1 MLTFSTDDL
10 PAKDRFDHWVEV
22 RGKQLFGVTI
32 ELEKAKR
39 LDFNGRFSA
48 TAIGGATLAE
58 MHASTYRVSRTQAD
72 IDRLASDSLCIS
84 EQVRG
89 PGWMDIGRD
98 RVRAVTNATL
108 IVSHSD
114 MPYAGIPTRTDG
126 FHFRMLKI
134 PLKGRDTLAPG
145 ARALEHEPLAGG
157 LWLTKLIG
165 AGFAALVEQ
174 GSTIAN
180 PEAAVANLGQLALL
194 ARGRAAPG
202 SPESRS
208 AIHFGQYHVARRT
221 MAENLF
227 RPDLSPALV
236 AGLLGISVRSLHL
249 LFEPT
254 GQSFSRAV
262 TAVRLAEAHRQLLAD
277 TTRPVVDIAFACGF
291 ESMATFYRVFRQ
303 TYGLTPSDLRDEA
316 AKQRSQSTRS
326 VLCAQ

>member
-39 LDFNGRFSA
+39 GDFHGRFSA
-48 TAIGGATLAE
+48 ATIGSATLAE

-98 RVRAVTNATL
+98 RVRAITNSAL

-114 MPYAGIPTRTDG
+114 MPYTGIPTRTDG

-134 PLKGRDTLAPG
+134 PLKGRDTLAKG
-145 ARALEHEPLAGG
+145 ARALDHEPLAAG

-174 GSTIAN
+174 GSSIAD
-180 PEAAVANLGQLALL
+180 PEAAVTNLGQLALL
-194 ARGRAAPG
+194 VRGRAAPG
-202 SPESRS
+202 SPESRA

-221 MAENLF
+221 MIENLH
-227 RPDLSPALV
+227 RADLSPALV
-236 AGLLGISVRSLHL
+236 AKLLGISVRGLHL

-262 TAVRLAEAHRQLLAD
+262 TAARLAEAHRQLLAD
-277 TTRPVVDIAFACGF
+277 PARPVVDIAFACGF
-291 ESMATFYRVFRQ
+291 ESMATFYRVFRH
-303 TYGLTPSDLRDEA
+303 TYGFAPSELRNEA
-316 AKQRSQSTRS
+316 VPHR
-326 VLCAQ
+326 V